1 MHIALLTKDTV
12 LANDL
17 RTALRGCGFGTTVI
31 EREADVQTVVRGQD
45 VLILD
50 MMATGEATEAI
61 LEKARNTVPGIA
73 VIAVASGDD
82 PAERIRAF
90 RDGVDECVS
99 RSFPHEEVALRAM
112 SLVRRGAHKDHA
124 VLRYWDVTL
133 DRVTRTVT
141 RAGRPIRLTDREY
154 RTLEYFLRNPDRVV
168 SPMELC
174 EQVWKFHFD
183 PRSNV
188 VQVFIMRLRKKIDDG
203 FARKVVHTVPRMGY
217 TLGEKHD
224 EHATGGNIVKVG
236 DLAA

>member
-1 MHIALLTKDTV
+1 MHIALITKDKA
-12 LANDL
+12 LATDL
-17 RTALRGCGFGTTVI
+17 RTALRGCGFGTTVV
-31 EREADVQTVVRGQD
+31 EHQSDFQTVIRGQD

-50 MMATGEATEAI
+50 MADAGDAMESI
-61 LEKARNTVPGIA
+61 LAKARNAAPGIA
-73 VIAVASGDD
+73 IIAVASGND
-82 PAERIRAF
+82 PVERIKAF
-90 RDGVDECVS
+90 REGVDECVS

-112 SLVRRGAHKDHA
+112 SLVRRGAQKDHA
-124 VLRYWDVTL
+124 VLRYWDLTL

-203 FARKVVHTVPRMGY
+203 FARKVVHTVPRLGY
-217 TLGEKHD
+217 SLGEKHD
-224 EHATGGNIVKVG
+224 EQPARGNELKVG
-236 DLAA
+236 ELAA